1 MSKDILLN
9 DRLWFE
15 KHPSAVVRFRR
26 QRAGEFSAVKTT
38 GVEPP
43 IFQPSFSNATD
54 ETLTWVAVVDVF
66 QLLQDCKAGLNGT
79 RLRLR
84 MRTIPLR
91 RAQQRAQARKEL
103 MHAVAKEL
111 LEQTLMT
118 DALHS
123 GWDVA

>member
-1 MSKDILLN
+1 MSKNILLN

-15 KHPSAVVRFRR
+15 KNPSAVVRFRR
-26 QRAGEFSAVKTT
+26 QRAGEFSAVRTH
-38 GVEPP
+38 GGEPP
-43 IFQPSFSNATD
+43 MFRPSFSNTTD

-66 QLLQDCKAGLNGT
+66 QLLQDCQAGRNGT

-84 MRTIPLR
+84 MRTIPLH

-103 MHAVAKEL
+103 MHALAEEL
-111 LEQTLMT
+111 LEQTLMP

-123 GWDVA
+123 EWDVA